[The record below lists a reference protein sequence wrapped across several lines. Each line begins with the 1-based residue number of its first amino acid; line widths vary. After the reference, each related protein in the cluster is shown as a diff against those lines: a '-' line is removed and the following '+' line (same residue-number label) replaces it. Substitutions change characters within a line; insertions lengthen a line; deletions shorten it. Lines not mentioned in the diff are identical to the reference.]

1 MKTKLVFL
9 IIIQILIIYPGR
21 SNNYDSNPGFPLV
34 PIDTITLDYS
44 ITMSKSIFVP
54 EYNTQVNRYFTE
66 INKQLCFIYAI
77 DSVKPTTIF
86 KLKGPLSALYCIN
99 KDAIIVSYP
108 YSNQNY
114 ILNKNSETNDS
125 LLFDFGELYGE
136 KKIPWTITEFYSNK
150 NKDGDYYFYFQTT
163 IPSLH
168 NYQLNPD
175 SRKKLY
181 SEPILSCYRFSKNN
195 LTIENGIGKFPDQF
209 LSEEGMYNYIYKV
222 SLNRKQE
229 FIFSFYELDS
239 LYIYSKGFMKTIFLK
254 SKYKTDDIK
263 YSKTLDIYDIPSRE
277 EATSKTVGYQN
288 HYYDSY
294 RDQYYIIVRKQYPYE
309 NEDGTYNKSV
319 DAPWSLMI
327 LNNKF
332 EKVDEID
339 IPFQLS
345 KHKFFI
351 VPEGIAIQD
360 DNLTEQNSGNSVLVL
375 YKIKNYN
382 Q

>member
-1 MKTKLVFL
+1 MKNLVSVCIVMVSVFS
-9 IIIQILIIYPGR
+9 ITAYKANAQETSP
-21 SNNYDSNPGFPLV
+21 FT
-34 PIDTITLDYS
+34 PIDTIVLDYE

-77 DSVKPTTIF
+77 DSVQPTTIF
-86 KLKGPLSALYCIN
+86 KLRGPLSSLYCVN
-99 KDAIIVSYP
+99 KDSIIVNYP
-108 YSNQNY
+108 YSNQNI
-114 ILNKNSETNDS
+114 ILNKNSEIIDS

-136 KKIPWTITEFYSNK
+136 KKVPWTITLFFSNK
-150 NKDGDYYFYFQTT
+150 NKNGDYNFYFQTS

-168 NYQLNPD
+168 NYQINPE
-175 SRKKLY
+175 SRNKLY
-181 SEPILSCYRFSKNN
+181 SEPILSCYRFSENN
-195 LTIENGIGKFPDQF
+195 LIIENGIGTFPDQF
-209 LSEEGMYNYIYKV
+209 RSKEGMYHYLYKV

-239 LYIYSKGFMKTIFLK
+239 LYIYSNGIMKTTYLN
-254 SKYKTDDIK
+254 SRYKTNEIHYPKDLNIF
-263 YSKTLDIYDIPSRE
+263 DIPIQE
-277 EATSKTVGYQN
+277 EASSKTVGYQN

-294 RDQYYIIVRKQYPYE
+294 RDQYYVIVKKQYPYE
-309 NEDGTYNKSV
+309 NEDGTYNKSA

-339 IPFQLS
+339 MPFHLS
-345 KHKFFI
+345 KHEFFI
-351 VPEGIAIQD
+351 VPEGIAIKD
-360 DNLTEQNSGNSVLVL
+360 KNLTDQNSGNSVLVL

-382 Q
+382 L